1 MYAIWLHIERSTR
14 VVSLC
19 SSARA
24 ACIFLSILKP
34 VVNQFPG
41 NGQFF
46 GYLRQVVAAEPPAF

>member
-1 MYAIWLHIERSTR
+1 MYAIWLHIERCVKAAS
-14 VVSLC
+14 SC
-19 SSARA
+19 SSVGT
-24 ACIFLSILKP
+24 ACVFLSILKP